1 MNSHTLRR
9 QNLNLVRLPIPPLP
23 RSFVV
28 IIDNWRINETL
39 CSFKKKEW
47 LGYLDSNQGMA
58 ASKAAA
64 LPLGDSPTA
73 TAYSSLSKIWCGRR
87 DLNSHT
93 LRRQNLN
100 LVRLPIP
107 PLPRSFVVIIDN
119 WRINETL
126 CSFKRKSGWAT
137 WIRTREWRHQ
147 KPLPYRLAI
156 AQQGTAY
163 SSLS

>member
-64 LPLGDSPTA
+64 LPLGDSPTED
-73 TAYSSLSKIWCGRR
+73 SLFQACQKYGAEG
-87 DLNSHT
+87 
-93 LRRQNLN
+93 
-100 LVRLPIP
+100 
-107 PLPRSFVVIIDN
+107 
-119 WRINETL
+119 ET
-126 CSFKRKSGWAT
+126 
-137 WIRTREWRHQ
+137 
-147 KPLPYRLAI
+147 
-156 AQQGTAY
+156 
-163 SSLS
+163 